1 MARGRHNLRVS
12 DADFDAIF
20 ERNHGAELRAY
31 YAREPRSPL
40 GSTLNRSCVS
50 GFPISR
56 RLHSHGGAL

>member
-31 YAREPRSPL
+31 YARDPRSLL
-40 GSTLNRSCVS
+40 GSPLNRSCIS
-50 GFPISR
+50 GFPVSP
-56 RLHSHGGAL
+56 RLHSQSGAL